1 MCDGIKDCEDG
12 SDETE
17 CSCSE
22 DETQCTR
29 YQCIPKNSI
38 KNEQLSCDN
47 GKRLSFFKIN

>member
-22 DETQCTR
+22 NKTQCTCYR
-29 YQCIPKNSI
+29 CIPKNSI
-38 KNEQLSCDN
+38 KKKQLVCEDE
-47 GKRLSFFKIN
+47 KRLQFFKIN